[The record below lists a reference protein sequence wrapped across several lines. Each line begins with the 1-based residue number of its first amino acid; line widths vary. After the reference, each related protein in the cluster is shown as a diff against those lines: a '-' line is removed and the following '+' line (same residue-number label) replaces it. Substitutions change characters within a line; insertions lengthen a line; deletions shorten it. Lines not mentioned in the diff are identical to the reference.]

1 MTSPTTSAGDQLELS
16 LGVEDLDAG
25 HARWA
30 TGRTCP
36 ICGAALDDQRRDAV
50 YCGGPCRAEAS
61 RVRRLREGQA
71 VDGYSDLAGYSARH
85 RRTRLNGVLG

>member
-1 MTSPTTSAGDQLELS
+1 MTAPTTSAGAPLELS
-16 LGVEDLDAG
+16 LEVEDLDAD

-36 ICGAALDDQRRDAV
+36 TCGAALADQRRDAV

-61 RVRRLREGQA
+61 RVRRLREGTA
-71 VDGYSDLAGYSARH
+71 VDGYGDLAAYSARH